1 MRIALWGAFDV
12 EDCGRVAIPRVV
24 DAEVRR
30 RLPGAVVTVFA
41 PLGRLR
47 PLALDG
53 GRPAEPLATLDA
65 GAMERLSERFD
76 CILVCPDDALT
87 APERAAQ
94 VWGDATAAALL
105 RDPPDPGRIGGCPLL
120 PVELNE
126 PPALLLARL
135 LGTRLLESRA
145 GFLRLMG
152 WAWETGPLLTVQGDA
167 GLLGAVDALAAALVP
182 VVESGEVS
190 VQVAASGRLE
200 GEEAFAEAL
209 ERALG
214 SRCRRLPGVATI
226 EDQAA
231 LVAASAAFLGPPGVG
246 LWLAAALGVPAA
258 SPTARGDDR
267 HRALLDELGVARPV
281 PSALAATVRRLL
293 HPDTPPPDAAG
304 AAARLEHGLD
314 RLAGAARAAAA
325 GGPAP
330 RLPPDGVETLLAAH
344 GALGRQLLAERHAL
358 QAALD
363 GAVRDAR
370 EEADRLRSELAAA
383 RAANDQI
390 VGSRTWRY
398 SQPVRDTLARV
409 RERR

>member
-24 DAEVRR
+24 EAEVRR

-53 GRPAEPLATLDA
+53 GRPAEPLASLDA
-65 GAMERLSERFD
+65 GAMERLAERFD

-87 APERAAQ
+87 GPDRAAR
-94 VWGDATAAALL
+94 VWGDAAAATLL
-105 RDPPDPGRIGGCPLL
+105 RDPPDPGRTGGCPLL
-120 PVELNE
+120 PVELDA
-126 PPALLLARL
+126 PPALLLPRL

-152 WAWETGPLLTVQGDA
+152 WAWETAPVLTVQGDA
-167 GLLGAVDALAAALVP
+167 GLLGAVDAVAAALVP
-182 VVESGEVS
+182 VVEAGEAS
-190 VQVAASGRLE
+190 VQLAASGRLE
-200 GEEAFAEAL
+200 GEEAFAQAL
-209 ERALG
+209 ESALG
-214 SRCRRLPGVATI
+214 GRCRRLPGVATI

-231 LVAASAAFLGPPGVG
+231 LVATSAAFLGPPGVA
-246 LWLAAALGVPAA
+246 LWLAAALGVRAA
-258 SPTARGDDR
+258 SPAARGDDGR
-267 HRALLDELGVARPV
+267 GALLDELGVARPA

-293 HPDTPPPDAAG
+293 RPDTPPPDAAA
-304 AAARLEHGLD
+304 AAARLDRGLD
-314 RLAGAARAAAA
+314 RLVGAVRAAAA

-330 RLPPDGVETLLAAH
+330 PLPPDGMETLREAH
-344 GALGRQLLAERHAL
+344 DALGRQLLAERRAL
-358 QAALD
+358 QAELD
-363 GAVRDAR
+363 GALRGSR

-383 RAANDQI
+383 RAANEQI

-398 SQPVRDTLARV
+398 TQPVRDTLARV